1 MGEKL
6 LWGNCPGP
14 WRFAGSTVLVAAG
27 PGAQRTTVAVRVA
40 LGKLLS
46 AVLQAEA
53 LRTRPG
59 LLALG
64 RVVGLVAICGS
75 DWVFF

>member
-1 MGEKL
+1 M
-6 LWGNCPGP
+6 
-14 WRFAGSTVLVAAG
+14 AAG

-40 LGKLLS
+40 LGKLPS

-64 RVVGLVAICGS
+64 RVDGLSGNLWIRLGFLLGLVCS
-75 DWVFF
+75 LP